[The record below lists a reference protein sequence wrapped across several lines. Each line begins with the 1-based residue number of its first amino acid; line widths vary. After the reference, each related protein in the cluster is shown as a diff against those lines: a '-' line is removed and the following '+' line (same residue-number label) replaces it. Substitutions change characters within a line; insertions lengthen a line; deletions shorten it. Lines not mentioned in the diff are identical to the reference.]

1 MLSSTLSRVLLGC
14 DLLADGVRSE
24 MEDSSMICAQ
34 VREEIIE
41 AQARVV
47 NVRIVLCFILKTRI
61 MATGVGEASS
71 VGC

>member
-41 AQARVV
+41 SQARVV